1 VPRAR
6 RRFLYY
12 QAMIDIRGKP
22 IAITG
27 ASSGIGR
34 ATALACA
41 RAGMPVAV
49 AARREDRLADLVR
62 EIISAGGRAV
72 AIRCDVVNQDECD
85 NLIART
91 VQEFGS
97 LYSVFANAG
106 IGHES
111 RIARM
116 TDREMRDIFEIN
128 YFGTLNTLRPAMAP
142 LLQSRGH
149 ILICSSCLS
158 KIGMP
163 FHGAYTATKA
173 AQEHIARA
181 MRIELKPQGVRV
193 SSVHPVGTA
202 TEFFEAK
209 AARTGTNVTL
219 NSPPKWA
226 MQPPER
232 VADAI
237 VRCLRRP
244 RPEVWTSWI
253 ARLVFAAADI
263 SPRFTDRGL
272 TKFAHRHPRE

>member
-1 VPRAR
+1 
-6 RRFLYY
+6 
-12 QAMIDIRGKP
+12 MIDLRNKP

-34 ATALACA
+34 ATAVACA
-41 RAGMPVAV
+41 KAGMPVAV
-49 AARREDRLADLVR
+49 AARRDDRLADLVK
-62 EIISAGGRAV
+62 EISDAGGRAIAV
-72 AIRCDVVNQDECD
+72 RCDVVNQSDCDE
-85 NLIART
+85 LIART

-97 LYSVFANAG
+97 LYSIFANAG
-106 IGHES
+106 IGHEGRVAKIS
-111 RIARM
+111 DA
-116 TDREMRDIFEIN
+116 DMRNIFEVN
-128 YFGTLNTLRPAMAP
+128 FFGTLNSIRPALP
-142 LLQSRGH
+142 HILHSRGH

-181 MRIELKPQGVRV
+181 MRIEMKPQGVKV

-209 AARTGTNVTL
+209 AARTGTSVKQ

-232 VADAI
+232 VANAI
-237 VRCLRRP
+237 VNCLRKP
-244 RPEVWTSWI
+244 RPEVWTTWI
-253 ARLVFAAADI
+253 GRLIFAAADI

-272 TKFAHRHPRE
+272 TKFAHRHPRD

>member
-1 VPRAR
+1 
-6 RRFLYY
+6 
-12 QAMIDIRGKP
+12 MIDLRNKP

-34 ATALACA
+34 ATAIACA
-41 RAGMPVAV
+41 KAGMPVAV
-49 AARREDRLADLVR
+49 AARREDRLADLVN
-62 EIISAGGRAV
+62 EIKAAGGRAIAV
-72 AIRCDVVNQDECD
+72 KCDVVNQSECD
-85 NLIART
+85 QLVART
-91 VQEFGS
+91 VQQFGS
-97 LYSVFANAG
+97 LYSIYANAG

-111 RIARM
+111 RIAKM
-116 TDREMRDIFEIN
+116 SDADMRNIFEVN
-128 YFGTLNTLRPAMAP
+128 YFGTLNTLRPAMP
-142 LLQSRGH
+142 HLLTSRGH

-209 AARTGTNVTL
+209 AALTGTPVKQ

-226 MQPPER
+226 TQPPER
-232 VADAI
+232 VATAI
-237 VRCLRRP
+237 VNCLKRP
-244 RPEVWTSWI
+244 RPEVWTTWI
-253 ARLVFAAADI
+253 GRLIFASADI
-263 SPRFTDRGL
+263 SPRFTDHWL
-272 TKFAHRHPRE
+272 TKFAHRHPRD